1 MEIAS
6 IVGQVQGFTAVAVG
20 LLLGLSSLG
29 TAIGFGVLGGKFL
42 EGVARQPEL
51 SPMLMVRMFIV
62 AGLVDA
68 FAVISIAMG
77 LFLLFASKNP
87 LLGAVLAVSQQQVAS

>member
-6 IVGQVQGFTAVAVG
+6 IIGQVQGYTAVAVG

-77 LFLLFASKNP
+77 LFLLFASYS
-87 LLGAVLAVSQQQVAS
+87 LLRNNKLVSL

>member
-6 IVGQVQGFTAVAVG
+6 IVGQVQSYTAVAVG

-87 LLGAVLAVSQQQVAS
+87 LINAVMAVAQQQAS

>member
-6 IVGQVQGFTAVAVG
+6 IVGQVQGYTAVAVG

-87 LLGAVLAVSQQQVAS
+87 LINAVLAAAQQPVS

>member
-1 MEIAS
+1 MEMVSVIGA
-6 IVGQVQGFTAVAVG
+6 VQSYTALAVG
-20 LLLGLSSLG
+20 LLIGLASLG
-29 TAIGFGVLGGKFL
+29 TAVGFGVLGGKFL

-51 SPMLMVRMFIV
+51 GPMLMVRMFIV
-62 AGLVDA
+62 AGLLDA

-87 LLGAVLAVSQQQVAS
+87 LVAAVLAAAGQQ